1 MSSRPL
7 KAPAVT
13 KHSRRTTAAWP
24 TDHELG
30 GATCT
35 GARANCAV
43 TMVSRKGL
51 CLHQQFQMRNL
62 GLVTTPMVS
71 DAEVAH
77 DKENTMVCAPVD
89 VTEHR

>member
-1 MSSRPL
+1 M
-7 KAPAVT
+7 
-13 KHSRRTTAAWP
+13 
-24 TDHELG
+24 
-30 GATCT
+30 

-43 TMVSRKGL
+43 IMVSRKGL
-51 CLHQQFQMRNL
+51 YLHQQFQMRNL

-89 VTEHR
+89 VTEHRRDVAQEHRMQVYLDYALHTGNSVSKHSSR